1 MFHAVV
7 NALPH
12 TVSVPPRPWHVFW
25 RPVLPEA

>member
-12 TVSVPPRPWHVFW
+12 TVSVLPCPSHVFW
-25 RPVLPEA
+25 RPVVAEA